1 MKEQRHLRPGVKL
14 GNYPQRPPS
23 DDNGFERAL
32 TGMLRG
38 IRPPPAARRGSWRRF
53 LRLVSSHSDTLADAG
68 KNRLAD
74 HIENA
79 KRHLQNDGLTQAAI
93 ARSFAIVRE
102 VADRELGMRHF
113 DVQLVGGWIM
123 LEGMLAEMRTGEG
136 KTLTATLPACTAAL
150 TGIPVHV
157 VSVNDYL
164 VTRDAEEMGP
174 VYRALGLTVGAIT
187 EEMDPDA
194 RRKAYACDITY
205 CSNKQLVFDYLKDKL
220 ALGPGD
226 QGLKLKLESLHS
238 EQPRID
244 RLLLRGLYY
253 AIVDEADSVLIDE
266 ARTPLILSAQGQS
279 EEQVKVC
286 RQALFLAGQLRTG
299 TDFMLHPRE
308 RQLELLER
316 GKQRLTEIA
325 EPLGGLWSGERRCR
339 ELVSQALGAQHLFLR
354 DKHYLVRDDKIQ
366 IIDEHTGRVMADRA
380 WERGLHQMIE
390 CKENIELTSNRE
402 TLARI
407 SYQRFFRRYLRLGGM
422 SGTLNEVRG
431 ELWSVYGLGVVTVP
445 TDRPVIRTQRPDRT
459 YRRAVQ
465 KWTAIVKRIRAVHQR
480 GRPVLVGTGSVEDSE
495 LLSRLLRRVKLGHQV
510 LNAHQDENEA
520 EIVACAG
527 EKGRITVATNMAGRG
542 TDIKLGPGVKELGG
556 LHVISSERHIA
567 RRIDRQLAGRCARQ
581 GDPGSYEAVLSLEDE
596 LVGLYFGDRVKNLL
610 SAIGRKNRPVP
621 RWVSSLL
628 IALPQR
634 MLERYHRRIRREL
647 LKVDEQRGKLLAFT
661 GAPE

>member
-1 MKEQRHLRPGVKL
+1 MKQQQRLRPGVNL

-23 DDNGFERAL
+23 GDGRFERAL
-32 TGMLRG
+32 AGMVRG
-38 IRPPPAARRGSWRRF
+38 IRPPPAARRASWRKF
-53 LRLVSSHSDTLADAG
+53 LRLVNSHTDALADAG
-68 KNRLAD
+68 KNSIAD

-79 KRHLQNDGLTQAAI
+79 KRQLQNDGLTRAAI
-93 ARSFAIVRE
+93 AQAFALVRE
-102 VADRELGMRHF
+102 VADRELGLRHY
-113 DVQLVGGWIM
+113 DVQLIGGWIM
-123 LEGMLAEMRTGEG
+123 MEGMLAEMRTGEG

-164 VTRDAEEMGP
+164 VTRDAAEMSP
-174 VYRALGLTVGAIT
+174 VYEALGLTVGIIT
-187 EEMDPDA
+187 EDMEPDA
-194 RRKAYACDITY
+194 RREAYACDITY

-220 ALGPGD
+220 ALGSADP
-226 QGLKLKLESLHS
+226 GLKLKLESLHT
-238 EQPRID
+238 ERPRMD
-244 RLLLRGLYY
+244 RLLLRGLYF
-253 AIVDEADSVLIDE
+253 AIVDEADSVLVDE
-266 ARTPLILSAQGQS
+266 ARTPLVLSAQGQS

-286 RQALFLAGQLRTG
+286 RQALFLAGQLRDG
-299 TDFMLHPRE
+299 VDFMLHPRE

-316 GKQRLTEIA
+316 GEQRLKEIA
-325 EPLGGLWSGERRCR
+325 EPLGGLWSGERRGR
-339 ELVSQALGAQHLFLR
+339 ELVGQALSAKFLFLR

-390 CKENIELTSNRE
+390 CKENVELTSNRE

-422 SGTLNEVRG
+422 SGTLEEVRS

-465 KWTAIVKRIRAVHQR
+465 KWTAIVKRIRAVHQK

-495 LLSRLLRRVKLGHQV
+495 LLSRLLKKVKLEHQV
-510 LNAHQDENEA
+510 LNALQDEMEA
-520 EIVACAG
+520 EVVVTAG

-542 TDIKLGPGVKELGG
+542 TDIKLGPDVKELGG
-556 LHVISSERHIA
+556 LHVMSSERNIA
-567 RRIDRQLAGRCARQ
+567 RRIDRQLAGRCGRQ
-581 GDPGSYEAVLSLEDE
+581 GDPGSYEAILSLEDE
-596 LVGLYFGDRVKNLL
+596 LVGLYFGDRIKNLL

-621 RWVSSLL
+621 RWVSRVL
-628 IALPQR
+628 IEMPQR
-634 MLERYHRRIRREL
+634 MLERYHRRVRREL
-647 LKVDEQRGKLLAFT
+647 LKVDDQRGKLLAFT

>member
-1 MKEQRHLRPGVKL
+1 MKAQRHLRPGVKL
-14 GNYPQRPPS
+14 GNYPQRPS
-23 DDNGFERAL
+23 SGDNRFERAL
-32 TGMLRG
+32 KGWLRG

-53 LRLVSSHSDTLADAG
+53 LRQVNSYSDTLADAG

-74 HIENA
+74 SIENA
-79 KRHLQNDGLTQAAI
+79 RRHLNNDGLTQAAI
-93 ARSFAIVRE
+93 ARVFAIVRE
-102 VADRELGMRHF
+102 VAGREVGMRHF

-123 LEGMLAEMRTGEG
+123 MEGMMAEMRTGEG

-150 TGIPVHV
+150 IGIPVHV

-164 VTRDAEEMGP
+164 VTRDAEEMMP
-174 VYRALGLTVGAIT
+174 VYSALGLTVGIIT
-187 EEMDPDA
+187 EDLDPDA

-220 ALGPGD
+220 ALGAGD
-226 QGLKLKLESLHS
+226 PGLKLALESLHR
-238 EQPRID
+238 EQPRLD
-244 RLLLRGLYY
+244 RLLLRGLYF

-266 ARTPLILSAQGQS
+266 ARTPLILSAQGQG

-286 RQALFLAGQLRTG
+286 RQALFLAGQMRAG
-299 TDFMLHPRE
+299 TDFLLHPRE
-308 RQLELLER
+308 RQLELLDR
-316 GKQRLTEIA
+316 GEQRLGEIA
-325 EPLGGLWSGERRCR
+325 EPLGGLWSGKRRRR
-339 ELVSQALGAQHLFLR
+339 ELVSQALSAQQLFIR

-390 CKENIELTSNRE
+390 CKENVELTSNRE

-407 SYQRFFRRYLRLGGM
+407 SYQRFFRRYLRLSGM
-422 SGTLNEVRG
+422 SGTLEEVRG

-445 TDRPVIRTQRPDRT
+445 TDRPTIRIQRPDRT

-480 GRPVLVGTGSVEDSE
+480 GRPVLVGTGTVEDSE
-495 LLSRLLRRVKLGHQV
+495 LLSRLLKRVKLKHRV
-510 LNAHQDENEA
+510 LNAHQDEQEA
-520 EIVACAG
+520 EIVASAG

-581 GDPGSYEAVLSLEDE
+581 GDPGSYEAILSLEDE
-596 LVGLYFGDRVKNLL
+596 LVGLYFGDGVKNLL

-621 RWVSSLL
+621 RWVASVL

-634 MLERYHRRIRREL
+634 LLEHYHRRVRREL

>member
-1 MKEQRHLRPGVKL
+1 MKDHRHLRPGVKL
-14 GNYPQRPPS
+14 GNYPQRPPN
-23 DDNGFERAL
+23 DDNRFERAL
-32 TGMLRG
+32 AGMVRT
-38 IRPPPAARRGSWRRF
+38 IRPPAAARRGSWRHF
-53 LRLVSSHSDTLADAG
+53 LRLVDTHSGSLKDAG

-79 KRHLQNDGLTQAAI
+79 KRHLHNDGLTQAAI
-93 ARSFAIVRE
+93 ARAFAVVRE
-102 VADRELGMRHF
+102 VADREIGMRHF
-113 DVQLVGGWIM
+113 DVQLIGGWIM
-123 LEGMLAEMRTGEG
+123 MEGMLAEMRTGEG

-174 VYRALGLTVGAIT
+174 VYRALGLTVGIIT
-187 EEMDPDA
+187 EEMEPDD

-220 ALGPGD
+220 ALGSGD
-226 QGLKLKLESLHS
+226 PGLKLKLESLHS
-238 EQPRID
+238 EQPRLD

-266 ARTPLILSAQGQS
+266 ARTPLILSAQTQS

-286 RQALFLAGQLRTG
+286 RQALFLAGQLREG
-299 TDFMLHPRE
+299 ADFILHPRE
-308 RQLELLER
+308 RQLELLDR
-316 GKQRLTEIA
+316 GEQRLTEIA
-325 EPLGGLWSGERRCR
+325 EPLGGLWTGERRRR
-339 ELVSQALGAQHLFLR
+339 ELVTQALSAKHLFLR
-354 DKHYLVRDDKIQ
+354 DKQYLVREDKIQ

-390 CKENIELTSNRE
+390 CKENVELTSNRE

-407 SYQRFFRRYLRLGGM
+407 SYQRFFRRFLRLGGM
-422 SGTLNEVRG
+422 SGTLEEVRS

-445 TDRPVIRTQRPDRT
+445 TNRPMIRTQRPDRT

-495 LLSRLLRRVKLGHQV
+495 HLSRLLKRVKLRHQV
-510 LNAHQDENEA
+510 LNAHQDEMEA

-567 RRIDRQLAGRCARQ
+567 RRIDRQLAGRCGRQ
-581 GDPGSYEAVLSLEDE
+581 GDPGSYEAILSLEDE
-596 LVGLYFGDRVKNLL
+596 LVGLYFGDGVKNLL
-610 SAIGRKNRPVP
+610 SAIGRKTRPVP

-634 MLERYHRRIRREL
+634 MLERYHRRVRREL

>member
-1 MKEQRHLRPGVKL
+1 MKDQRHLRPGVKL
-14 GNYPQRPPS
+14 GNYPQRPS
-23 DDNGFERAL
+23 SGDSRLERAL

-38 IRPPPAARRGSWRRF
+38 VWPPPPARRGAWRRF
-53 LRLVSSHSDTLADAG
+53 LCVVNSHSDELAEAG

-79 KRHLQNDGLTQAAI
+79 RRHLHNDGLTQAAI
-93 ARSFAIVRE
+93 ARTFAIVRE
-102 VADRELGMRHF
+102 VASRELGMRHY
-113 DVQLVGGWIM
+113 DVQIVGGWIM

-136 KTLTATLPACTAAL
+136 KTLTATLPACAAAM
-150 TGIPVHV
+150 TGVPVHV

-174 VYRALGLTVGAIT
+174 VYRALGLTVGIIT
-187 EEMDPDA
+187 EDMDADA

-220 ALGPGD
+220 ALGVGD
-226 QGLKLKLESLHS
+226 QGLKLKLESLHRA
-238 EQPRID
+238 QPRID

-266 ARTPLILSAQGQS
+266 ARTPLILSAQSQS

-286 RQALFLAGQLRTG
+286 RQALFLAGQLRAD

-308 RQLELLER
+308 RQLELLDR
-316 GKQRLTEIA
+316 GEQRLSEIA
-325 EPLGGLWSGERRCR
+325 EPLGGLWSGERRRR
-339 ELVSQALGAQHLFLR
+339 ELVSNALSAQHLFLR
-354 DKHYLVRDDKIQ
+354 DKHYVVRDDKIQ

-390 CKENIELTSNRE
+390 CKENVELTSNRE

-407 SYQRFFRRYLRLGGM
+407 SYQRFFRRYLRLSGM
-422 SGTLNEVRG
+422 SGTLQEVRG

-465 KWTAIVKRIRAVHQR
+465 KWTAVVKRIQAVHRR

-495 LLSRLLRRVKLGHQV
+495 LLSRLLKRVKLQHQV
-510 LNAHQDENEA
+510 LNAHQDEKEA

-527 EKGRITVATNMAGRG
+527 ETGRITVATNMAGRG

-567 RRIDRQLAGRCARQ
+567 RRIDRQLAGRCGRQ
-581 GDPGSYEAVLSLEDE
+581 GDPGSYEAILSLEDE

-621 RWVSSLL
+621 RWASKLL

-634 MLERYHRRIRREL
+634 MLERYHRRVRREL
-647 LKVDEQRGKLLAFT
+647 LKVDEQRGKLLAFS

>member
-1 MKEQRHLRPGVKL
+1 MKDQRHLRPGVKL
-14 GNYPQRPPS
+14 GNYPQRPPFS
-23 DDNGFERAL
+23 DNRFERAL
-32 TGMLRG
+32 KGWLRG

-53 LRLVSSHSDTLADAG
+53 LRQVNSHSDALADAG

-74 HIENA
+74 NIENA
-79 KRHLQNDGLTQAAI
+79 KRHLTNDGLTQAAI
-93 ARSFAIVRE
+93 ARAFAIVRE
-102 VADRELGMRHF
+102 VAGRELGMRHF

-123 LEGMLAEMRTGEG
+123 MEGMMAEMRTGEG

-174 VYRALGLTVGAIT
+174 VYRALGLTVGIIT
-187 EEMDPDA
+187 EDMDPDA

-220 ALGPGD
+220 ALGSGD
-226 QGLKLKLESLHS
+226 PGLKLALESLHTD
-238 EQPRID
+238 QPRID

-266 ARTPLILSAQGQS
+266 ARTPLILSAQGQG

-286 RQALFLAGQLRTG
+286 RQALFLAGQLRAG
-299 TDFMLHPRE
+299 TDFLLHPRE
-308 RQLELLER
+308 RQLELLDR
-316 GKQRLTEIA
+316 GEQRLGEIA
-325 EPLGGLWSGERRCR
+325 EPLGGLWSGKRRRR
-339 ELVSQALGAQHLFLR
+339 ELVSQALSAQQLFIR

-390 CKENIELTSNRE
+390 CKENVELTSNRE

-422 SGTLNEVRG
+422 SGTLEEVRD
-431 ELWSVYGLGVVTVP
+431 ELWSVYGLGVVSVP

-480 GRPVLVGTGSVEDSE
+480 GRPVLVGTGTVEDSE
-495 LLSRLLRRVKLGHQV
+495 LLSRLLKRVELKHQV
-510 LNAHQDENEA
+510 LNAHQDEQEA
-520 EIVACAG
+520 DIVASAG

-581 GDPGSYEAVLSLEDE
+581 GDPGSYEAILSLEDE
-596 LVGLYFGDRVKNLL
+596 LVGLYFGDGVKSLL

-621 RWVSSLL
+621 RWVARVL

-634 MLERYHRRIRREL
+634 MLERYHRRVRREL

>member
-1 MKEQRHLRPGVKL
+1 MKHQRHLRPGVKL

-23 DDNGFERAL
+23 DDNRFERAL
-32 TGMLRG
+32 KGMLRG
-38 IRPPPAARRGSWRRF
+38 IWPPPAARRGSWRRF
-53 LRLVSSHSDTLADAG
+53 LRLVNSHSGTLVDAG

-74 HIENA
+74 HMENA
-79 KRHLQNDGLTQAAI
+79 RRHLNNDGLTQAAI
-93 ARSFAIVRE
+93 ARAFAIVRE

-123 LEGMLAEMRTGEG
+123 MEGMMAEMRTGEG

-174 VYRALGLTVGAIT
+174 VYRALGLTVGIIT

-220 ALGPGD
+220 ALGSGD
-226 QGLKLKLESLHS
+226 PGLKLALESLHMD
-238 EQPRID
+238 QPRID

-266 ARTPLILSAQGQS
+266 ARTPLILSAQGQG

-286 RQALFLAGQLRTG
+286 RQALFLAGQLRAG
-299 TDFMLHPRE
+299 TDFLLHPRE
-308 RQLELLER
+308 RQLELLDR
-316 GKQRLTEIA
+316 GEQRLGEIA
-325 EPLGGLWSGERRCR
+325 EPLGGLWSGKRRR
-339 ELVSQALGAQHLFLR
+339 RVLLSQAICAQQLFIR

-390 CKENIELTSNRE
+390 CKENVELTSNRE

-422 SGTLNEVRG
+422 SGTLEEVRG
-431 ELWSVYGLGVVTVP
+431 ELWSVYGLGVVAVP
-445 TDRPVIRTQRPDRT
+445 TDRPIIRIQRPDRT

-480 GRPVLVGTGSVEDSE
+480 GRPVLVGTGTVEDSE
-495 LLSRLLRRVKLGHQV
+495 LLSRLLKRVELKHQV
-510 LNAHQDENEA
+510 LNAHQDEQEA
-520 EIVACAG
+520 DIVASAG

-567 RRIDRQLAGRCARQ
+567 RRIDRQLAGRCGRQ
-581 GDPGSYEAVLSLEDE
+581 GDPGSYEAILSLEDE
-596 LVGLYFGDRVKNLL
+596 LVGLYFSDRVKNVL
-610 SAIGRKNRPVP
+610 SAIGRKNHPVP
-621 RWVSSLL
+621 RWVASVL

-634 MLERYHRRIRREL
+634 MLERYHRRVRREL

>member
-1 MKEQRHLRPGVKL
+1 MTDHRRLRPGVKL
-14 GNYPQRPPS
+14 GHYPQRPPS
-23 DDNGFERAL
+23 DDGRFERMLA
-32 TGMLRG
+32 GMVRG
-38 IRPPPAARRGSWRRF
+38 VRPPPAARRGSWRKF
-53 LRLVSSHSDTLADAG
+53 LRQVNSHSAALADAG
-68 KNRLAD
+68 KNRIGD

-79 KRHLQNDGLTQAAI
+79 KRELNNDGLTQSAI
-93 ARSFAIVRE
+93 ARAFAVVRE
-102 VADRELGMRHF
+102 VAGRELGMRHF
-113 DVQLVGGWIM
+113 DVQLIGGWVM
-123 LEGMLAEMRTGEG
+123 MEGMLAEMRTGEG

-164 VTRDAEEMGP
+164 VTRDAEEMAP
-174 VYRALGLTVGAIT
+174 VYTALGLTVGTIT
-187 EEMDPDA
+187 EEMDPEA
-194 RRKAYACDITY
+194 RREAYACDITY

-220 ALGPGD
+220 ALGTGD
-226 QGLKLKLESLHS
+226 PGLKLKLESLHS
-238 EQPRID
+238 EQPRMD

-266 ARTPLILSAQGQS
+266 ARTPLILSAQSQS
-279 EEQVKVC
+279 EEQIKVC
-286 RQALFLAGQLRTG
+286 RQALFLAGQLREG
-299 TDFMLHPRE
+299 VDFLLHPRE
-308 RQLELLER
+308 RQLEIIDR
-316 GKQRLTEIA
+316 GDQRLEEIA
-325 EPLGGLWSGERRCR
+325 EPLGGLWSGERRRR
-339 ELVSQALGAQHLFLR
+339 ELVSQALSAKHLFLR
-354 DKHYLVRDDKIQ
+354 DKQYLVRDDKIQ

-390 CKENIELTSNRE
+390 CKENVELTSNRE

-422 SGTLNEVRG
+422 SGTLEEVES
-431 ELWSVYGLGVVTVP
+431 ELWSVYGIGVVAVP
-445 TDRPVIRTQRPDRT
+445 TNRPLIRTHRPDRT
-459 YRRAVQ
+459 YRRSVQ

-495 LLSRLLRRVKLGHQV
+495 HLSRLLKKVKLKHQV
-510 LNAHQDENEA
+510 LNAHQDEQEA

-567 RRIDRQLAGRCARQ
+567 RRIDRQLAGRSGRQ
-581 GDPGSYEAVLSLEDE
+581 GDPGSYEAILSLEDE
-596 LVGLYFGDRVKNLL
+596 LVGLYFGDGVKNLL

-634 MLERYHRRIRREL
+634 LLERYHRRVRREL
-647 LKVDEQRGKLLAFT
+647 LKVDEQQGKMLAFT

>member
-1 MKEQRHLRPGVKL
+1 MKDQRHLRPGVKL

-23 DDNGFERAL
+23 GDNRFERAL
-32 TGMLRG
+32 KGGLRG

-53 LRLVSSHSDTLADAG
+53 LRLVNSHSDTLADAG

-79 KRHLQNDGLTQAAI
+79 RRHLNNDGLGQAAI
-93 ARSFAIVRE
+93 ARAFAIVRE
-102 VADRELGMRHF
+102 VAGRELGMRHF

-123 LEGMLAEMRTGEG
+123 LEGMMAEMRTGEG
-136 KTLTATLPACTAAL
+136 KTLTATLSACTAAL

-157 VSVNDYL
+157 VTVNDYL

-174 VYRALGLTVGAIT
+174 VYRALGLTVGIIT

-226 QGLKLKLESLHS
+226 QGLKLELESLHS

-279 EEQVKVC
+279 EEQAKVC
-286 RQALFLAGQLRTG
+286 RQALFLAGQLRAG
-299 TDFMLHPRE
+299 TDFLLHPRE
-308 RQLELLER
+308 RQLELIER
-316 GKQRLTEIA
+316 GEQRLSEIA
-325 EPLGGLWSGERRCR
+325 EPLGGLWSGKRRRR
-339 ELVSQALGAQHLFLR
+339 ELVSQALSAQHLFLR

-390 CKENIELTSNRE
+390 CKENVELTSNRE

-422 SGTLNEVRG
+422 SGTLEEVRG
-431 ELWSVYGLGVVTVP
+431 ELWSVYGLGVVAVP
-445 TDRPVIRTQRPDRT
+445 TDQPVIRAQRPDRT

-495 LLSRLLRRVKLGHQV
+495 LLSRLLKRVKLKHQV
-510 LNAHQDENEA
+510 LNAHQDEQEA

-527 EKGRITVATNMAGRG
+527 EKSRITVATNMAGRG

-556 LHVISSERHIA
+556 LHVMSSECHIA

-581 GDPGSYEAVLSLEDE
+581 GDPGSYEAILSLEDE

-621 RWVSSLL
+621 RWVASVL

-634 MLERYHRRIRREL
+634 MLERYHRRVRREL

>member
-1 MKEQRHLRPGVKL
+1 MKDQRRLRPGVKL

-23 DDNGFERAL
+23 DDSRFERGLA
-32 TGMLRG
+32 GMVRG
-38 IRPPPAARRGSWRRF
+38 IRPPPAARRRSWRKF
-53 LRLVSSHSDTLADAG
+53 LHQVNSHSDALTDSG

-74 HIENA
+74 HIESA
-79 KRHLQNDGLTQAAI
+79 KRQLHNDGLTQAAI
-93 ARSFAIVRE
+93 AQAFAVVRE
-102 VADRELGMRHF
+102 VAGRELGMRHF
-113 DVQLVGGWIM
+113 DVQLIGGWIM
-123 LEGMLAEMRTGEG
+123 MEGMLAEMRTGEG

-164 VTRDAEEMGP
+164 VTRDAEEMSP
-174 VYRALGLTVGAIT
+174 VYHALGLTVGIIT
-187 EEMDPDA
+187 EDMDPDA

-220 ALGPGD
+220 ALGAGD
-226 QGLKLKLESLHS
+226 PGLKLELESLHS
-238 EQPRID
+238 DQPRMG

-286 RQALFLAGQLRTG
+286 RQALFLAGQLREG

-308 RQLELLER
+308 RQLELLDR
-316 GKQRLTEIA
+316 GEQRLKEIA
-325 EPLGGLWSGERRCR
+325 KPLGGLWSGERRGR
-339 ELVSQALGAQHLFLR
+339 ELVSQALSAKHLFLR

-390 CKENIELTSNRE
+390 CKENVELTSNRE

-422 SGTLNEVRG
+422 SGTLEEVRG

-445 TDRPVIRTQRPDRT
+445 TNRPIIRIQRTDCT
-459 YRRAVQ
+459 FRRSVQ
-465 KWTAIVKRIRAVHQR
+465 KWLAIVKRIQTVHRR

-495 LLSRLLRRVKLGHQV
+495 YLSRLLKRVKLEHQV
-510 LNAHQDENEA
+510 LNAHQDEMEA

-556 LHVISSERHIA
+556 LHVISTERNIA
-567 RRIDRQLAGRCARQ
+567 RRIDRQLAGRCGRQ
-581 GDPGSYEAVLSLEDE
+581 GDPGSCEAIFSLEDE
-596 LVGLYFGDRVKNLL
+596 LVGLYFSDGVKNLL
-610 SAIGRKNRPVP
+610 SAIGRKSRPVP
-621 RWVSSLL
+621 RWVSSVL

-634 MLERYHRRIRREL
+634 MLERYHRRVRREL
-647 LKVDEQRGKLLAFT
+647 LKVDDQRGKLLAFT

>member
-1 MKEQRHLRPGVKL
+1 MKQQQRLRPGVNL

-23 DDNGFERAL
+23 GDGRFERAL
-32 TGMLRG
+32 AGMVRG
-38 IRPPPAARRGSWRRF
+38 IRPPPAARRASWRKF
-53 LRLVSSHSDTLADAG
+53 LRLVNSHTDALADAG
-68 KNRLAD
+68 KNSIAD

-79 KRHLQNDGLTQAAI
+79 KRQLQNDGLTRAAI
-93 ARSFAIVRE
+93 AQAFALVRE
-102 VADRELGMRHF
+102 VADRELGLRHY
-113 DVQLVGGWIM
+113 DVQLIGGWIM
-123 LEGMLAEMRTGEG
+123 MEGMLAEMRTGEG

-164 VTRDAEEMGP
+164 VTRDAAEMSP
-174 VYRALGLTVGAIT
+174 VYEALGLTVGIIT
-187 EEMDPDA
+187 EDMEPDA
-194 RRKAYACDITY
+194 RREAYACDITY

-220 ALGPGD
+220 ALGSADP
-226 QGLKLKLESLHS
+226 GLKLKLESLHT
-238 EQPRID
+238 ERPRMD
-244 RLLLRGLYY
+244 RLLLRGLYF
-253 AIVDEADSVLIDE
+253 AIVDEADSVLVDE
-266 ARTPLILSAQGQS
+266 ARTPLVLSAQGQS

-286 RQALFLAGQLRTG
+286 RQALFLAGQLRDG
-299 TDFMLHPRE
+299 VDFMLHPRE

-316 GKQRLTEIA
+316 GEQRLKEIA
-325 EPLGGLWSGERRCR
+325 EPLGGLWSGERRGR
-339 ELVSQALGAQHLFLR
+339 ELVGQALSAKFLFLR

-390 CKENIELTSNRE
+390 CKENVELTSNRE

-422 SGTLNEVRG
+422 SGTLEEVRS

-465 KWTAIVKRIRAVHQR
+465 KWTAIVKRIRAVHQK

-495 LLSRLLRRVKLGHQV
+495 LLSRLLKKVKLEHQV
-510 LNAHQDENEA
+510 LNALQDEMEA
-520 EIVACAG
+520 EVVVTAG
-527 EKGRITVATNMAGRG
+527 QKGRITVATNMAGRG
-542 TDIKLGPGVKELGG
+542 TDIKLGPDVKELGG
-556 LHVISSERHIA
+556 LHVMSSERNIA
-567 RRIDRQLAGRCARQ
+567 RRIDRQLAGRCGRQ
-581 GDPGSYEAVLSLEDE
+581 GDPGSYEAILSLEDE
-596 LVGLYFGDRVKNLL
+596 LVGLYFGDRIKNLL

-621 RWVSSLL
+621 RWVSRVL
-628 IALPQR
+628 IEMPQR
-634 MLERYHRRIRREL
+634 MLERYHRRVRREL
-647 LKVDEQRGKLLAFT
+647 LKVDDQRGKLLAFT

>member
-1 MKEQRHLRPGVKL
+1 MRDQRRLRPGVKL

-23 DDNGFERAL
+23 DDSRVERVLA
-32 TGMLRG
+32 GMARG
-38 IRPPPAARRGSWRRF
+38 LRPPPAARRRAWRKF
-53 LRLVSSHSDTLADAG
+53 LRLVNSHSDALADAG

-79 KRHLQNDGLTQAAI
+79 KRRLHNEGLTQAAI
-93 ARSFAIVRE
+93 AQAFAVVRD
-102 VADRELGMRHF
+102 VAGRELGMRHY
-113 DVQLVGGWIM
+113 DVQLIGGWIM
-123 LEGMLAEMRTGEG
+123 MEGMLAEMRTGEG

-150 TGIPVHV
+150 SGIPVHV

-164 VTRDAEEMGP
+164 VTRDAEEMTP
-174 VYRALGLTVGAIT
+174 VYHALGLTVGTIT
-187 EEMDPDA
+187 EDMEPDA

-220 ALGPGD
+220 ALGSGD
-226 QGLKLKLESLHS
+226 PGLKLHLESLHR
-238 EQPRID
+238 EQPRMD

-253 AIVDEADSVLIDE
+253 AIVDEADSVLVDE

-286 RQALFLAGQLRTG
+286 RQALFLAGQLREG

-316 GKQRLTEIA
+316 GEQRLKEIA
-325 EPLGGLWSGERRCR
+325 QPLGGLWTGERRGR
-339 ELVSQALGAQHLFLR
+339 ELVSQALSAKHLFLR

-390 CKENIELTSNRE
+390 CKENVELTSNRE

-422 SGTLNEVRG
+422 SGTLEEVRG

-445 TDRPVIRTQRPDRT
+445 THRPIARIQRPDRT

-465 KWTAIVKRIRAVHQR
+465 KWTAIVKRIQAVHAR

-495 LLSRLLRRVKLGHQV
+495 LLSRLLKRVKLKHQV
-510 LNAHQDENEA
+510 LNAHQDEMEA

-556 LHVISSERHIA
+556 LHVISSERNIA
-567 RRIDRQLAGRCARQ
+567 RRIDRQLAGRCGRQ
-581 GDPGSYEAVLSLEDE
+581 GDPGSCETILSLEDE
-596 LVGLYFGDRVKNLL
+596 LVGLYFGDGLKNLL
-610 SAIGRKNRPVP
+610 SAFGRKSRPVP
-621 RWVSSLL
+621 RWVSSIL
-628 IALPQR
+628 IGLPQR
-634 MLERYHRRIRREL
+634 MLERYHRRVRREL
-647 LKVDEQRGKLLAFT
+647 LKVDDQRGKLLAFT

>member
-1 MKEQRHLRPGVKL
+1 LKGGLRI
-14 GNYPQRPPS
+14 
-23 DDNGFERAL
+23 
-32 TGMLRG
+32 

-53 LRLVSSHSDTLADAG
+53 LRLVNSHSDTLADAG

-79 KRHLQNDGLTQAAI
+79 RRHLNNDGLGQAAI
-93 ARSFAIVRE
+93 ARAFAIVRE
-102 VADRELGMRHF
+102 VAGRELGMRHF

-123 LEGMLAEMRTGEG
+123 LEGMMAEMRTGEG
-136 KTLTATLPACTAAL
+136 KTLTATLSACTAAL

-157 VSVNDYL
+157 VTVNDYL

-174 VYRALGLTVGAIT
+174 VYRALGLTVGIIT
-187 EEMDPDA
+187 EEMDLDA

-226 QGLKLKLESLHS
+226 QGLKLELESLHS
-238 EQPRID
+238 EQPRIN

-279 EEQVKVC
+279 EEQAKVC
-286 RQALFLAGQLRTG
+286 RQALFLAGQLRAG
-299 TDFMLHPRE
+299 TDFLLHPRE
-308 RQLELLER
+308 RQLELIER
-316 GKQRLTEIA
+316 GEQRLSEIA
-325 EPLGGLWSGERRCR
+325 EPLGGLWSGKRRRR
-339 ELVSQALGAQHLFLR
+339 ELVSQALSAQHLFLR

-390 CKENIELTSNRE
+390 CKENVELTSNRE

-422 SGTLNEVRG
+422 SGTLEEVRG

-445 TDRPVIRTQRPDRT
+445 TDRPVIRAQRADRT

-495 LLSRLLRRVKLGHQV
+495 LLSRLLKRVKLKHQV
-510 LNAHQDENEA
+510 LNAHQDEQEA

-567 RRIDRQLAGRCARQ
+567 RRIDRQLAGRGARQ
-581 GDPGSYEAVLSLEDE
+581 GDPGSYEAILSLEDE
-596 LVGLYFGDRVKNLL
+596 LVGLYFGDRMKNLL

-621 RWVSSLL
+621 RWVASVL

-634 MLERYHRRIRREL
+634 MLERYHRRVRREL

>member
-1 MKEQRHLRPGVKL
+1 MGDHHRLRPGVKL
-14 GNYPQRPPS
+14 GHYPQRPAS
-23 DDNGFERAL
+23 ADSRFERAL
-32 TGMLRG
+32 AGMVRS
-38 IRPPPAARRGSWRRF
+38 IHPPPPARPSSWRKL
-53 LRLVSSHSDTLADAG
+53 LRDVNKHSEGLADAG

-74 HIENA
+74 RIENA
-79 KRHLQNDGLTQAAI
+79 RRQLNNEGLTQSAI
-93 ARSFAIVRE
+93 AQAFAVVRE

-113 DVQLVGGWIM
+113 DVQLIGGWIM
-123 LEGMLAEMRTGEG
+123 MEGMMAEMRTGEG

-164 VTRDAEEMGP
+164 VTRDADEMAP
-174 VYRALGLTVGAIT
+174 VYNALGLTVGTIT

-194 RRKAYACDITY
+194 RRQAYACDITY

-220 ALGPGD
+220 ALGTGD
-226 QGLKLKLESLHS
+226 PGLKLTLESLHS
-238 EQPRID
+238 EQPRMD

-266 ARTPLILSAQGQS
+266 ARTPLILSAQGQG
-279 EEQVKVC
+279 EEQIKVC
-286 RQALFLAGQLRTG
+286 RQALVLAGQLREG
-299 TDFMLHPRE
+299 ADFLLHPRE
-308 RQLELLER
+308 RQLEILDR
-316 GKQRLTEIA
+316 GEVRLKEIA
-325 EPLGGLWSGERRCR
+325 EPLGGLWSGERRRR
-339 ELVSQALGAQHLFLR
+339 ELVGQALSAKHLFLR
-354 DKHYLVRDDKIQ
+354 DKQYLVRDDKIQ

-390 CKENIELTSNRE
+390 CKENVELTSNRE

-422 SGTLNEVRG
+422 SGTLEEVKG
-431 ELWSVYGLGVVTVP
+431 ELWSVYGIGVVTVP
-445 TDRPVIRTQRPDRT
+445 TNRPVVRTQRPDRT

-495 LLSRLLRRVKLGHQV
+495 RLSRLLKKVKLKHQV
-510 LNAHQDENEA
+510 LNAHQDEQEA

-556 LHVISSERHIA
+556 LHVIASERNIA
-567 RRIDRQLAGRCARQ
+567 RRIDRQLAGRSGRQ
-581 GDPGSYEAVLSLEDE
+581 GDPGSSEAILSLEDE
-596 LVGLYFGDRVKNLL
+596 LVGLYFGDGLKDLL

-621 RWVSSLL
+621 RWVSRLL

-634 MLERYHRRIRREL
+634 MLERYHRRVRREL
-647 LKVDEQRGKLLAFT
+647 LKADEQKGKMLAFT

>member
-1 MKEQRHLRPGVKL
+1 MKDQQRLRPGVKL

-23 DDNGFERAL
+23 GDGRFERAL
-32 TGMLRG
+32 AGMVRG
-38 IRPPPAARRGSWRRF
+38 IRPPPAARRGSWRKF
-53 LRLVSSHSDTLADAG
+53 LRRVNSHCEPLADAG
-68 KNRLAD
+68 KNRLGD
-74 HIENA
+74 YIEDARRQLHN
-79 KRHLQNDGLTQAAI
+79 NGLTQPAI
-93 ARSFAIVRE
+93 AQAFAVVRE
-102 VADRELGMRHF
+102 VAEREIGMRHF
-113 DVQLVGGWIM
+113 DVQLIGGWIM
-123 LEGMLAEMRTGEG
+123 MEGMLAEMRTGEG
-136 KTLTATLPACTAAL
+136 KTLTATLPACAAAL
-150 TGIPVHV
+150 SGIPVHV

-174 VYRALGLTVGAIT
+174 VYRALGLTVGIIT
-187 EEMDPDA
+187 EEMDLDA

-226 QGLKLKLESLHS
+226 QGLKLELESLHS
-238 EQPRID
+238 EQPRIN

-279 EEQVKVC
+279 EEQAKVC
-286 RQALFLAGQLRTG
+286 RQALFLAGQLRAG
-299 TDFMLHPRE
+299 TDFLLHPRE
-308 RQLELLER
+308 RQLELIER
-316 GKQRLTEIA
+316 GEQRLSEIA
-325 EPLGGLWSGERRCR
+325 EPLGGLWSGKRRRR
-339 ELVSQALGAQHLFLR
+339 ELVSQALSAQHLFLR

-390 CKENIELTSNRE
+390 CKENVELTSNRE

-422 SGTLNEVRG
+422 SGTLEEVRG

-445 TDRPVIRTQRPDRT
+445 TDRPVIRAQRPDRT

-465 KWTAIVKRIRAVHQR
+465 KWTAIVKRIRAVHQL

-495 LLSRLLRRVKLGHQV
+495 LLSRLLKRVKLEHQV
-510 LNAHQDENEA
+510 LNAHQDEMEA
-520 EIVACAG
+520 EIVATAG

-556 LHVISSERHIA
+556 LHVISSERNIA
-567 RRIDRQLAGRCARQ
+567 RRIDRQLAGRCGRQ
-581 GDPGSYEAVLSLEDE
+581 GDPGSCEAILSLEDE
-596 LVGLYFGDRVKNLL
+596 LVGLYFGDGLKKFL
-610 SAIGRKNRPVP
+610 SAVGRKTRPVP
-621 RWVSSLL
+621 RWVSSVL

-634 MLERYHRRIRREL
+634 LLERYHRRVRHEL

>member
-1 MKEQRHLRPGVKL
+1 MKDHRHLRPGVKL
-14 GNYPQRPPS
+14 GNYPQRPS
-23 DDNGFERAL
+23 SGVSRLERSL

-38 IRPPPAARRGSWRRF
+38 VRPPPAARRGAWRRF
-53 LRLVSSHSDTLADAG
+53 LRLVNKHSDELADAG

-74 HIENA
+74 YIENA
-79 KRHLQNDGLTQAAI
+79 RRHLHNDGLTQAAI
-93 ARSFAIVRE
+93 ARAFAIVRE
-102 VADRELGMRHF
+102 VAGRELGMRHY

-164 VTRDAEEMGP
+164 VTRDAAEMEP
-174 VYRALGLTVGAIT
+174 VYRALGLTVGTIT
-187 EEMDPDA
+187 EDMDADA
-194 RRKAYACDITY
+194 RRTAYACDITY

-220 ALGPGD
+220 ALGVGD
-226 QGLKLKLESLHS
+226 QDLKLKLESLHRD
-238 EQPRID
+238 QPRID

-286 RQALFLAGQLRTG
+286 RQALFLAGQLRVG
-299 TDFMLHPRE
+299 PDFMLHPRE

-316 GKQRLTEIA
+316 GEQRLGEIA
-325 EPLGGLWSGERRCR
+325 EPLGGLWSGKRRR
-339 ELVSQALGAQHLFLR
+339 GELVSNALSAQHLFLR
-354 DKHYLVRDDKIQ
+354 DKHYVVRDDKIQ

-390 CKENIELTSNRE
+390 CKENVELTSNRE

-422 SGTLNEVRG
+422 SGTLEEVRG
-431 ELWSVYGLGVVTVP
+431 ELWSVYGLGVVAVP

-465 KWTAIVKRIRAVHQR
+465 KWTAVVKRIRAVHKR

-495 LLSRLLRRVKLGHQV
+495 LLSRLLKRVKLEHRV
-510 LNAHQDENEA
+510 LNAHQDEMEA

-542 TDIKLGPGVKELGG
+542 TDIKLGSGVKELGG

-567 RRIDRQLAGRCARQ
+567 RRIDRQLAGRCGRQ
-581 GDPGSYEAVLSLEDE
+581 GDPGSYEAILSLEDE
-596 LVGLYFGDRVKNLL
+596 LVDLYFGPRAKNLL

-621 RWVSSLL
+621 RWVSGLL
-628 IALPQR
+628 VALPQR
-634 MLERYHRRIRREL
+634 MLERYHRRVRREL
-647 LKVDEQRGKLLAFT
+647 IKVDEQRGKLLAFS

>member
-1 MKEQRHLRPGVKL
+1 MKQQQRLRPGVNL

-23 DDNGFERAL
+23 GDGRFERAL
-32 TGMLRG
+32 AGMVRG
-38 IRPPPAARRGSWRRF
+38 IRPPPAARRASWRKF
-53 LRLVSSHSDTLADAG
+53 LRLVNSHTDALADAG
-68 KNRLAD
+68 KNSIAD

-79 KRHLQNDGLTQAAI
+79 KRQLQNDGLTRAAI
-93 ARSFAIVRE
+93 AQAFALVRE
-102 VADRELGMRHF
+102 VADRELGLRHY
-113 DVQLVGGWIM
+113 DVQLIGGWIM
-123 LEGMLAEMRTGEG
+123 MEGMLAEMRTGEG

-164 VTRDAEEMGP
+164 VTRDAAEMSP
-174 VYRALGLTVGAIT
+174 VYEALGLTVGIIT
-187 EEMDPDA
+187 EDMEPDA
-194 RRKAYACDITY
+194 RREAYACDITY

-220 ALGPGD
+220 ALGSADP
-226 QGLKLKLESLHS
+226 GLKLKLESLHT
-238 EQPRID
+238 ERPRMD
-244 RLLLRGLYY
+244 RLLLRGLYF
-253 AIVDEADSVLIDE
+253 AIVDEADSVLVDE
-266 ARTPLILSAQGQS
+266 ARTPLVLSAQGQS

-286 RQALFLAGQLRTG
+286 RQALFLAGQLRDG
-299 TDFMLHPRE
+299 VDFMLHPRE

-316 GKQRLTEIA
+316 GEQRLKEIA
-325 EPLGGLWSGERRCR
+325 EPLGGLWSGERRGR
-339 ELVSQALGAQHLFLR
+339 ELVGQALSAKFLFLR

-390 CKENIELTSNRE
+390 CKEKVELTSNRE

-422 SGTLNEVRG
+422 SGTLEEVRS

-465 KWTAIVKRIRAVHQR
+465 KWTAIVKRIRAVHQK

-495 LLSRLLRRVKLGHQV
+495 LLSRLLKKVKLEHQV
-510 LNAHQDENEA
+510 LNALQDEMEA
-520 EIVACAG
+520 EVVVTAG
-527 EKGRITVATNMAGRG
+527 QKGRITVATNMAGRG
-542 TDIKLGPGVKELGG
+542 TDIKLGPDVKELGG
-556 LHVISSERHIA
+556 LHVMSSERNIA
-567 RRIDRQLAGRCARQ
+567 RRIDRQLAGRCGRQ
-581 GDPGSYEAVLSLEDE
+581 GDPGSYEAILSLEDE
-596 LVGLYFGDRVKNLL
+596 LVGLYFGDGIKNLL

-621 RWVSSLL
+621 RWVSRVL
-628 IALPQR
+628 IEMPQR
-634 MLERYHRRIRREL
+634 MLERYHRRVRREL
-647 LKVDEQRGKLLAFT
+647 LKVDDQRGKLLAFT

>member
-1 MKEQRHLRPGVKL
+1 MKDQRHLRPGVKL
-14 GNYPQRPPS
+14 GNYPQRPPA
-23 DDNGFERAL
+23 DDNRFERAL
-32 TGMLRG
+32 TGWLRG
-38 IRPPPAARRGSWRRF
+38 IRPPAAARRGSWRRF
-53 LRLVSSHSDTLADAG
+53 LRLVNNHSDTFADAG
-68 KNRLAD
+68 ENRLTD
-74 HIENA
+74 EIENA
-79 KRHLQNDGLTQAAI
+79 KRHLHNDGLSQAAI
-93 ARSFAIVRE
+93 ARAFAIVRE
-102 VADRELGMRHF
+102 VAGRELGMRHF

-164 VTRDAEEMGP
+164 VTRDVEEMGP
-174 VYRALGLTVGAIT
+174 VYRALGLTVGTIT
-187 EEMDPDA
+187 EEMDADA

-220 ALGPGD
+220 ALGSGE
-226 QGLKLKLESLHS
+226 QGLKLKLESLYS
-238 EQPRID
+238 DNPRMD

-279 EEQVKVC
+279 EGQEKVC
-286 RQALFLAGQLRTG
+286 RQALFLAGQLRAG
-299 TDFMLHPRE
+299 TDFTLHPRE

-316 GKQRLTEIA
+316 GEKRLTKIA
-325 EPLGGLWSGERRCR
+325 EPLGGLWNGVRRRR
-339 ELVSQALGAQHLFLR
+339 ELVSQALSAQHLFLH

-390 CKENIELTSNRE
+390 CKENVELTSNRE

-422 SGTLNEVRG
+422 SGTLEEARG

-445 TDRPVIRTQRPDRT
+445 VHRPVIRTQPPERT

-465 KWTAIVKRIRAVHQR
+465 KWTAVVKRIRAVHQR
-480 GRPVLVGTGSVEDSE
+480 GRPVLVGTGTVEDSE
-495 LLSRLLRRVKLGHQV
+495 LLSRLLKRVKLEHQV
-510 LNAHQDENEA
+510 LNAHQDEKEA

-527 EKGRITVATNMAGRG
+527 ETGRITVATNMAGRG

-581 GDPGSYEAVLSLEDE
+581 GDPGSYESILSLEDE
-596 LVGLYFGDRVKNLL
+596 LVGMYFSDRVKQLL

-628 IALPQR
+628 ISLPQR
-634 MLERYHRRIRREL
+634 MLERYHRRVRCEL

>member
-1 MKEQRHLRPGVKL
+1 MKQQQRLRPGVNL

-23 DDNGFERAL
+23 GDGRFERAL
-32 TGMLRG
+32 AGMVRG
-38 IRPPPAARRGSWRRF
+38 IRPPPAARRASWRKF
-53 LRLVSSHSDTLADAG
+53 LRLVNSHTDALADAG
-68 KNRLAD
+68 KNSIAD

-79 KRHLQNDGLTQAAI
+79 KRQLQNDGLTRAAI
-93 ARSFAIVRE
+93 AQAFALVRE
-102 VADRELGMRHF
+102 VADRELGLRHY
-113 DVQLVGGWIM
+113 DVQLIGGWIM
-123 LEGMLAEMRTGEG
+123 MEGMLAEMRTGEG

-164 VTRDAEEMGP
+164 VTRDAAEMSP
-174 VYRALGLTVGAIT
+174 VYEALGLTVGIIT
-187 EEMDPDA
+187 EDMEPDA
-194 RRKAYACDITY
+194 RREAYACDITY

-220 ALGPGD
+220 ALGSADP
-226 QGLKLKLESLHS
+226 GLKLKLESLHT
-238 EQPRID
+238 ERPRMD
-244 RLLLRGLYY
+244 RLLLRGLYF
-253 AIVDEADSVLIDE
+253 AIVDEADSVLVDE
-266 ARTPLILSAQGQS
+266 ARTPLVLSAQGQS

-286 RQALFLAGQLRTG
+286 RQALFLAGQLRDG
-299 TDFMLHPRE
+299 VDFMLHPRE

-316 GKQRLTEIA
+316 GEQRLKEIA
-325 EPLGGLWSGERRCR
+325 EPLGGLWSGERRGR
-339 ELVSQALGAQHLFLR
+339 ELVGQALSAKFLFLR

-390 CKENIELTSNRE
+390 CKEKVELTSNRE

-422 SGTLNEVRG
+422 SGTLEEVRS

-465 KWTAIVKRIRAVHQR
+465 KWTAIVKRIRAVHQK

-495 LLSRLLRRVKLGHQV
+495 LLSRLLKKVKLEHQV
-510 LNAHQDENEA
+510 LNALQDEMEA
-520 EIVACAG
+520 EVVVTAG
-527 EKGRITVATNMAGRG
+527 QKGRITVATNMAGRG
-542 TDIKLGPGVKELGG
+542 TDIKLGPDVKELGG
-556 LHVISSERHIA
+556 LHVMSSERNIA
-567 RRIDRQLAGRCARQ
+567 RRIDRQLAGRCGRQ
-581 GDPGSYEAVLSLEDE
+581 GDPGSYEAILSLEDE
-596 LVGLYFGDRVKNLL
+596 LVGLYFGDRIKNLL

-621 RWVSSLL
+621 RWVSRVL
-628 IALPQR
+628 IEMPQR
-634 MLERYHRRIRREL
+634 MLERYHRRVRREL
-647 LKVDEQRGKLLAFT
+647 LKVDDQRGKLLAFT

>member
-1 MKEQRHLRPGVKL
+1 VKL
-14 GNYPQRPPS
+14 GHYPQRPAS
-23 DDNGFERAL
+23 DDGRFERMLA
-32 TGMLRG
+32 GMVRG
-38 IRPPPAARRGSWRRF
+38 VRPPPAARRGSWRKF
-53 LRLVSSHSDTLADAG
+53 LRQVNSHSDALADAG
-68 KNRLAD
+68 KNRIGD
-74 HIENA
+74 YIENA
-79 KRHLQNDGLTQAAI
+79 RRELHNDGLTRSAI
-93 ARSFAIVRE
+93 ARAFAVVRE
-102 VADRELGMRHF
+102 VAEREVGMRHF
-113 DVQLVGGWIM
+113 DVQLIGGWIM
-123 LEGMLAEMRTGEG
+123 MEGMMAEMRTGEG
-136 KTLTATLPACTAAL
+136 KTLAATLPACTAAL

-164 VTRDAEEMGP
+164 VTRDAEEMAP
-174 VYRALGLTVGAIT
+174 VYNALGLTVGTIT

-194 RRKAYACDITY
+194 RRQAYACDITY

-220 ALGPGD
+220 ALGTGD
-226 QGLKLKLESLHS
+226 PGLKLKLESLHS
-238 EQPRID
+238 EQPRMD

-266 ARTPLILSAQGQS
+266 ARTPLILSAQSQG
-279 EEQVKVC
+279 EEQIKVC
-286 RQALFLAGQLRTG
+286 RQALFLAGQLREG
-299 TDFMLHPRE
+299 VDFQLHPRE
-308 RQLELLER
+308 RQLEILDRGEDRLE
-316 GKQRLTEIA
+316 EIA
-325 EPLGGLWSGERRCR
+325 EPLGGLWSGERRRR
-339 ELVSQALGAQHLFLR
+339 ELVSQALSAKHLFLR
-354 DKHYLVRDDKIQ
+354 DKQYLVRDDKIQ

-390 CKENIELTSNRE
+390 CKENVELTSNRE

-422 SGTLNEVRG
+422 SGTLEEVKS
-431 ELWSVYGLGVVTVP
+431 ELWSVYGIGVVAVP
-445 TDRPVIRTQRPDRT
+445 TNRPMIRVQRPDRT

-495 LLSRLLRRVKLGHQV
+495 HLSRLLKRVKLKHQV
-510 LNAHQDENEA
+510 LNAHQDEQEA

-556 LHVISSERHIA
+556 LHVIASERNIA
-567 RRIDRQLAGRCARQ
+567 RRIDRQLAGRSGRQ
-581 GDPGSYEAVLSLEDE
+581 GDPGSCEAILSLEDE
-596 LVGLYFGDRVKNLL
+596 LVGLYFGDGVRNLL

-628 IALPQR
+628 VALPQR
-634 MLERYHRRIRREL
+634 MLERYHRRVRREL
-647 LKVDEQRGKLLAFT
+647 LKVDEQQGKMLAFT

>member
-1 MKEQRHLRPGVKL
+1 MRPGVKL
-14 GNYPQRPPS
+14 GSYPQRPQS
-23 DDNGFERAL
+23 DDGRFERVLA
-32 TGMLRG
+32 GMVRAV
-38 IRPPPAARRGSWRRF
+38 RPPPAAKHRAWRSF
-53 LRLVSSHSDTLADAG
+53 LRQVESYSDTLADAG

-74 HIENA
+74 HIDNA
-79 KRHLQNDGLTQAAI
+79 RCHLQTDGLSQAAI

-102 VADRELGMRHF
+102 VAGRELGYRHY
-113 DVQLVGGWIM
+113 DVQLIGGWIM
-123 LEGMLAEMRTGEG
+123 LEGMLAEMHTGEG

-150 TGIPVHV
+150 NGIPVHV

-174 VYRALGLTVGAIT
+174 VYRALGLTVGTIT

-220 ALGPGD
+220 ALGSGD
-226 QGLKLKLESLHS
+226 PGLKLKLESLHS
-238 EQPRID
+238 DRPRMEK
-244 RLLLRGLYY
+244 LLLRGLYF
-253 AIVDEADSVLIDE
+253 AVIDEADSVLIDE

-279 EEQVKVC
+279 QEQIKVC
-286 RQALFLAGQLRTG
+286 RQALFLAGQLHQG
-299 TDFMLHPRE
+299 VDFMLHPRE

-316 GKQRLTEIA
+316 GERRLTEIA
-325 EPLGGLWSGERRCR
+325 EPLGGLWNGERRRR
-339 ELVSQALGAQHLFLR
+339 ELVNQALSAKHLFIR
-354 DKHYLVRDDKIQ
+354 DKHYLVRDEKIQ

-390 CKENIELTSNRE
+390 CKENVELTSNRE

-422 SGTLNEVRG
+422 SGTLEEVRG

-445 TDRPVIRTQRPDRT
+445 TNRPVLRTRRPDRT

-465 KWTAIVKRIRAVHQR
+465 KWTAIVKRIGAVHAR

-495 LLSRLLRRVKLGHQV
+495 RLSRLLKKVKLEHQV
-510 LNAHQDENEA
+510 LNALQDESEA
-520 EIVACAG
+520 EIIACAG
-527 EKGRITVATNMAGRG
+527 EKGGITVATNMAGRG

-556 LHVISSERHIA
+556 LHVISTERNIA
-567 RRIDRQLAGRCARQ
+567 RRIDRQLAGRSARQ
-581 GDPGSYEAVLSLEDE
+581 GDPGSYEAILSLEDE
-596 LVGLYFGDRVKNLL
+596 LVGLYFGDGLKHFL
-610 SAIGRKNRPVP
+610 SAVGRKTRPVP
-621 RWVSSLL
+621 RWVSSVL

-634 MLERYHRRIRREL
+634 LLERYHRRVRHEL
-647 LKVDEQRGKLLAFT
+647 LKVDDQRGKLLAFT

>member
-1 MKEQRHLRPGVKL
+1 MKQQQRLRPGVKL

-23 DDNGFERAL
+23 ADSRFERVLA
-32 TGMLRG
+32 GMVRG
-38 IRPPPAARRGSWRRF
+38 VRPPPAARRRSWRKF
-53 LRLVSSHSDTLADAG
+53 LRLVNGHTGALADAG
-68 KNRLAD
+68 QNSLAD
-74 HIENA
+74 HIDNA
-79 KRHLQNDGLTQAAI
+79 KRNLQNNGLTQAAI
-93 ARSFAIVRE
+93 AQAFALVRE
-102 VADRELGMRHF
+102 VAGRELGLRHY

-123 LEGMLAEMRTGEG
+123 MEGMLAEMRTGEG

-174 VYRALGLTVGAIT
+174 VYEALGLTVGVIT
-187 EEMDPDA
+187 EDMEPPA
-194 RRKAYACDITY
+194 RREAYACDITY

-220 ALGPGD
+220 ALGFSDP
-226 QGLKLKLESLHS
+226 GLKLKLESLHS
-238 EQPRID
+238 DRPRLD
-244 RLLLRGLYY
+244 QLLLRGLYF
-253 AIVDEADSVLIDE
+253 AIVDEADSVLVDE
-266 ARTPLILSAQGQS
+266 ARTPLVLSAQGQS

-286 RQALFLAGQLRTG
+286 RQALFLAGQLRDG
-299 TDFMLHPRE
+299 SDFLLHPRE

-316 GKQRLTEIA
+316 GEQRLKEIA
-325 EPLGGLWSGERRCR
+325 EPLGGLWSGERRGR
-339 ELVSQALGAQHLFLR
+339 ELVSQALSAKHLFLR

-390 CKENIELTSNRE
+390 CKENVELTSNRE

-422 SGTLNEVRG
+422 SGTLQEVSG
-431 ELWSVYGLGVVTVP
+431 ELWTVYGLGVVTVP
-445 TDRPVIRTQRPDRT
+445 TDRPVIRRQRPDRT

-465 KWTAIVKRIRAVHQR
+465 KWTAIVKRIQAVHQR

-495 LLSRLLRRVKLGHQV
+495 LLSRLLERVKLEHQV
-510 LNAHQDENEA
+510 LNAHQDEKEA
-520 EIVACAG
+520 EIVATAG

-542 TDIKLGPGVKELGG
+542 TDIKLGSGVKELGG
-556 LHVISSERHIA
+556 LHVISSERNIA
-567 RRIDRQLAGRCARQ
+567 RRIDRQLAGRCGRQ
-581 GDPGSYEAVLSLEDE
+581 GDPGSCEAILSLEDE
-596 LVGLYFGDRVKNLL
+596 LVGLYFGDALKSFL
-610 SAIGRKNRPVP
+610 SAIGRKTRPVP
-621 RWVSSLL
+621 RWVSSVL

-634 MLERYHRRIRREL
+634 LLERYHRRVRHEL
-647 LKVDEQRGKLLAFT
+647 LKVDDQRGKLLAFT

>member
-38 IRPPPAARRGSWRRF
+38 IRPPPAARPGSWRRF

-174 VYRALGLTVGAIT
+174 VYRALGLTVGTIT

-422 SGTLNEVRG
+422 SGTLEEVRG

>member
-136 KTLTATLPACTAAL
+136 KTLTATLPASTAAL

-157 VSVNDYL
+157 VSVNDYP

-174 VYRALGLTVGAIT
+174 VYRALGLTVGTIT

-390 CKENIELTSNRE
+390 CKENLELTSNRE

>member
-1 MKEQRHLRPGVKL
+1 MKDQRHLRPGVKL
-14 GNYPQRPPS
+14 GSYPQRPAS
-23 DDNGFERAL
+23 GDNRFERTLA
-32 TGMLRG
+32 GMLRT
-38 IRPPPAARRGSWRRF
+38 IRPPAAARRRSWPGF
-53 LRLVSSHSDTLADAG
+53 LRQVNSHSDTLADAG

-79 KRHLQNDGLTQAAI
+79 KRHLHTEGLTQAAI
-93 ARSFAIVRE
+93 ARTFAIVRE

-123 LEGMLAEMRTGEG
+123 MEGMLAEMRTGEG
-136 KTLTATLPACTAAL
+136 KTLTATLSACAAAL

-174 VYRALGLTVGAIT
+174 VYRALGLTVGTIT
-187 EEMDPDA
+187 EEMEPDD
-194 RRKAYACDITY
+194 RRRAYACDITY

-220 ALGPGD
+220 ALGSGD
-226 QGLKLKLESLHS
+226 PGLKLKLESLHS
-238 EQPRID
+238 DQPRMD
-244 RLLLRGLYY
+244 KLLLRGLYY

-266 ARTPLILSAQGQS
+266 ARTPLILSAQTQS

-286 RQALFLAGQLRTG
+286 RQALFLAGQLREG
-299 TDFMLHPRE
+299 VDFMLHPRE
-308 RQLELLER
+308 RQLEILDR
-316 GKQRLTEIA
+316 GEERLTEIA
-325 EPLGGLWSGERRCR
+325 EPLGGLWSGERRRR
-339 ELVSQALGAQHLFLR
+339 ELVSQALSAKHLFLR
-354 DKHYLVRDDKIQ
+354 DKQYLIREDKIQ
-366 IIDEHTGRVMADRA
+366 IIDEHTGRVMPDRA

-390 CKENIELTSNRE
+390 CKENVELTSNRE

-422 SGTLNEVRG
+422 SGTLEEVRS
-431 ELWSVYGLGVVTVP
+431 ELWSVYGLGLVTVP
-445 TDRPVIRTQRPDRT
+445 TNRPMIRTRRPDRT
-459 YRRAVQ
+459 YRRTVQ

-495 LLSRLLRRVKLGHQV
+495 HLSRLLKRVKLKHQV
-510 LNAHQDENEA
+510 LNAHQDEKEA

-527 EKGRITVATNMAGRG
+527 EKGRITVATKMAGRG

-581 GDPGSYEAVLSLEDE
+581 GDPGSYEAILSLEDE
-596 LVGLYFGDRVKNLL
+596 LVGLYFGDGVKNLL
-610 SAIGRKNRPVP
+610 SAIGRKTRPVP

-634 MLERYHRRIRREL
+634 MLERYHRRVRREL